1 MPGCLEIVEKVSF
14 ERVIFLKKIIKLQ
27 RLVTITGGQEVLK
40 VIFITDHA
48 R

>member
-1 MPGCLEIVEKVSF
+1 MPGCVEIAEKVSF
-14 ERVIFLKKIIKLQ
+14 ERVIFLKKIKLQ